1 MQTKR
6 LAARLAAGN
15 AAGYKSYTP
24 YKSYGAYP
32 GGMESEAAKMDMAK
46 RHDMVMT
53 EAMMQD
59 ASTME
64 KDMKTMED
72 TTRDTMKRYIP
83 STPEMAGDG
92 SYVAYM

>member
-1 MQTKR
+1 
-6 LAARLAAGN
+6 
-15 AAGYKSYTP
+15 
-24 YKSYGAYP
+24 
-32 GGMESEAAKMDMAK
+32 MESEAAKMDMAK